1 MGSRKLFITGT
12 NTEVGKTFVTCEMLK
27 HLVKSKKSTAA
38 FKPIETGCT
47 KNNKILQPNDSK
59 LFYKVLGKT
68 LSIDLINPYR
78 FIPPISPNRAIRLA
92 KENITLN
99 DYCDKLNLLNTHDYI
114 LIEGAGGICS
124 PLSCDGLNIDFA
136 KKVKMDSIL
145 IARDEIG
152 VINNVILSINTFIKY
167 KLNLKAIVLNRINT
181 KQPRGMDNVKELRSF
196 TNIPIIQ
203 IIKGRPT
210 ERAVK
215 KLLNLTLLR

>member
-68 LSIDLINPYR
+68 LSLDLINPYR

-181 KQPRGMDNVKELRSF
+181 KQPCGMDNVKELRSF

-203 IIKGRPT
+203 IIKGRPS

>member
-12 NTEVGKTFVTCEMLK
+12 NTEVGKTFVTCEMLR

-38 FKPIETGCT
+38 FKPVETGCN

-59 LFYKVLGKT
+59 RFYKVLGKT
-68 LSIDLINPYR
+68 LSLDLINPYR

-92 KENITLN
+92 KENISLN

-114 LIEGAGGICS
+114 LIEGAGGVCS

-145 IARDEIG
+145 VARDEIG

-167 KLNLKAIVLNRINT
+167 KLNLKAIVLNRINA
-181 KQPRGMDNVKELRSF
+181 KQPHGMDNARELRSF

>member
-1 MGSRKLFITGT
+1 MVSRKLFITGT
-12 NTEVGKTFVTCEMLK
+12 NTEVGKTFVTCEMLEY
-27 HLVKSKKSTAA
+27 LVKYKKSIAA
-38 FKPIETGCT
+38 FKPVETGCN

-59 LFYKVLGKT
+59 RFFKVLGKT
-68 LSIDLINPYR
+68 LSLDLINPYR

-92 KENITLN
+92 KKNITLN
-99 DYCDKLNLLNTHDYI
+99 DYCDKLNLLKTFDYI
-114 LIEGAGGICS
+114 LIEGAGGVCS

-145 IARDEIG
+145 VARDEIG

-167 KLNLKAIVLNRINT
+167 KLNLKAIVLNRINP

-203 IIKGRPT
+203 IIKGSPT

>member
-27 HLVKSKKSTAA
+27 HLVKYKKSTAA
-38 FKPIETGCT
+38 FKPVETGCN

-59 LFYKVLGKT
+59 RFFKVLGKT
-68 LSIDLINPYR
+68 LSLDLINPYR

-92 KENITLN
+92 KKNITLN
-99 DYCDKLNLLNTHDYI
+99 DYCDKLSLLYTHDYI
-114 LIEGAGGICS
+114 LIEGAGGVCS

-145 IARDEIG
+145 VARDEIG

-167 KLNLKAIVLNRINT
+167 KLNLKAIVLNRINA
-181 KQPRGMDNVKELRSF
+181 KQPRGMDNVKELRSL